1 MNLKLKRTL
10 EFFAIVLVTVVVA
23 LSSPLNPW
31 ASNVFTDVQ
40 NDILSIAHSVKE
52 GYLAYVELDGHYGP
66 VVYEFYGLG
75 YLLTETHIVQFV
87 METVVVFFTILYM
100 YKTAKLYTSEIF
112 AFITTALLSV
122 FGWGALTHAGAEELM
137 FFFLVLAGYHVSRQL
152 KAGFLSHHTYLL
164 AIELG
169 MVFFLQT
176 GYVWIWVGIL
186 LFFAVKFKVNGIE
199 NKAYRSFFFS
209 ILEGLAT
216 VAIPMGLYL
225 WYFKNALAFIKQV
238 VVYNMQNLGTLKEG
252 LQIIV
257 GSPWIAI
264 VALFVVVIIVKALSD
279 NTVVDLC
286 CWLGIIVFAIVV
298 IALQGEN
305 LPSYLQLSKALYVV
319 PVASAFSFVD
329 KLLGL
334 KVEDSSN

>member
-1 MNLKLKRTL
+1 MNVKLKKTL
-10 EFFAIVLVTVVVA
+10 EFFAIVLITFAVA

-137 FFFLVLAGYHVSRQL
+137 FFLLVLGGYHITRQL
-152 KAGFLSHHTYLL
+152 QAGFMSHHTYLL

-169 MVFFLQT
+169 LVFFLQP
-176 GYVWIWVGIL
+176 GYIWIWVGVLI
-186 LFFAVKFKVNGIE
+186 FFAVKFKVDGIE
-199 NKAYRSFFFS
+199 NKAYGSFFLS

-225 WYFKNALAFIKQV
+225 WHFKNALAFVKQV
-238 VVYNMQNLGTLKEG
+238 VVYNMQNLGTLNEG
-252 LQIIV
+252 LKIIV

-264 VALFVVVIIVKALSD
+264 VALFIVVIIVKALTD
-279 NTVVDLC
+279 NKIVELC
-286 CWLGIIVFAIVV
+286 SWLGIIVFAIVV

-305 LPSYLQLSKALYVV
+305 LPSYLQLAKALYVV
-319 PVASAFSFVD
+319 PVASAFSLID
-329 KLLGL
+329 KFFGL

>member
-31 ASNVFTDVQ
+31 ANNVFTDVQ

-225 WYFKNALAFIKQV
+225 WYFKNASAFIKQV

-286 CWLGIIVFAIVV
+286 CWLGIIVFAIVI

>member
-225 WYFKNALAFIKQV
+225 WYFKNASAFIKQV

-286 CWLGIIVFAIVV
+286 CWLGIIVFAIVI

>member
-10 EFFAIVLVTVVVA
+10 EFFAIVLVTFVVA

-31 ASNVFTDVQ
+31 ASNAFTDVQ

-112 AFITTALLSV
+112 AFITTVLLSV

-152 KAGFLSHHTYLL
+152 QSGFLSHHTYLL

-225 WYFKNALAFIKQV
+225 WYFKNASAFIKQV

>member
-87 METVVVFFTILYM
+87 METVVVFFTVLYM

-169 MVFFLQT
+169 LVFFLQT

>member
-31 ASNVFTDVQ
+31 ANNVFTDVQ

-112 AFITTALLSV
+112 AFITTVLLSV

-225 WYFKNALAFIKQV
+225 WYFKNASAFIKQV

-286 CWLGIIVFAIVV
+286 CWLGIIVFAIVI

>member
-169 MVFFLQT
+169 LVFFLQT

>member
-87 METVVVFFTILYM
+87 METVLVFFTILYM

-122 FGWGALTHAGAEELM
+122 FGWGAFTHAGAEELM
-137 FFFLVLAGYHVSRQL
+137 FFLLVLAGYHVSSQL

-169 MVFFLQT
+169 LVFFLQT

-186 LFFAVKFKVNGIE
+186 LFFAVKFKVNDIE

-225 WYFKNALAFIKQV
+225 WYFKNASAFIKQV

>member
-31 ASNVFTDVQ
+31 ANNVFTDVQ

-112 AFITTALLSV
+112 AFITTVLLSV

-225 WYFKNALAFIKQV
+225 WYFKNASAFIKQV

>member
-31 ASNVFTDVQ
+31 ANNVFTDVQ

-87 METVVVFFTILYM
+87 METVVVFFTVLYM

-169 MVFFLQT
+169 LVFFLQT

-225 WYFKNALAFIKQV
+225 WYFKNASAFIKQV